1 MRTTTILVATM
12 ETAHGDV
19 VLEEV
24 GIDAAVDDLM
34 AAVSVCQRYR
44 NPGTTHVEAVYTF
57 PLPLDAVLLQFELEL
72 GDRRM
77 AGTVIAKPDAEERY
91 ENAIAEGDAAV
102 RLEQSQP
109 GLYTANVGNLA
120 PGETATVRFRY
131 GLLLRWNGD
140 TVRLMLPTTIA
151 PRYGDPAAGGLAPH
165 QAPEYAFDAE
175 RSFRLQAAV
184 RGALQGARWASPS
197 HDIAV
202 TPDTWQTVIEIAR
215 PAAMD
220 RDVVLEAR
228 AAAAVDTGDAR
239 ALLARDGGGWV
250 VLASFRPELTDL
262 TEPAAH
268 RNLKIVVDCSGSMSG
283 DSIAQVRI
291 AGERILESLR
301 PGDLFDIVAFGSRH
315 RALFGRETPASAA
328 NVARAR
334 RFVSGLDADMGGTEI
349 QAALRAAYRIA
360 GEPGMT
366 RDLLLITDGEVWQ
379 TRSAVD
385 EARRSGHRIFTV
397 GVGSSV
403 AEPFVR
409 ALAKATGGACEL
421 VAPREDMAERIHRHF
436 QRILAPPARTARVVW
451 PAPVRQTVPDPL
463 PPPYPGDTMHL
474 FGSFAERPCGPVTLE
489 LELADGRTLTQRMEV
504 VPEPTDDTVDGPSA
518 VRSDVARMGAA
529 QRLPAM
535 ADGAAATELAVR
547 YQLLSEWTDYLVVH
561 VRAEADKATDLPSL
575 VKVPQVLAA
584 GWHGIG
590 TVLHDRAEPRPSA
603 SPRPMDQDVGEPL
616 CEYRARPSA
625 GRSDKSRRGT
635 RKPASGAR
643 ARRRRSALPSA
654 EAERRLPDASGS
666 GWVNQVGDVS
676 DAAFSPAPHAITPA
690 ITPVELVAALNE
702 RPLPAAP
709 TLDDLLARGVPDEIV
724 DQLRELAD
732 GGGEDPSA
740 IAIIFLYLLCRSSAG
755 KALDAQQRR
764 SILAAYRKLSDREAT
779 VRAVRRVWREW
790 EASGAHALP

>member
-24 GIDAAVDDLM
+24 GIDAAIDDLM

-165 QAPEYAFDAE
+165 QAPEFAFDAE

-228 AAAAVDTGDAR
+228 AAAAVDTGDSR

-451 PAPVRQTVPDPL
+451 PAPIRQTVPDPL

-489 LELADGRTLTQRMEV
+489 LELADGRTITQRMEV
-504 VPEPTDDTVDGPSA
+504 GPEPTDDTAADGPSA

-535 ADGAAATELAVR
+535 ADQSAATELAVR

-584 GWHGIG
+584 GWHGVG
-590 TVLHDRAEPRPSA
+590 TVHDRAAPRPSA
-603 SPRPMDQDVGEPL
+603 SPRPMYDD
-616 CEYRARPSA
+616 RPIYDEWVPQSA
-625 GRSDKSRRGT
+625 GPGGGALT
-635 RKPASGAR
+635 RTPKLVSEAR
-643 ARRRRSALPSA
+643 ARRRRSDLTYAH
-654 EAERRLPDASGS
+654 RRLPDE
-666 GWVNQVGDVS
+666 
-676 DAAFSPAPHAITPA
+676 AFSPEPLPAPHAV
-690 ITPVELVAALNE
+690 TPVELVAALNE
-702 RPLPAAP
+702 RPLPSAP
-709 TLDDLLARGVPDEIV
+709 TLDDMLARGVPDEIV

-740 IAIIFLYLLCRSSAG
+740 IAVIFLYLLCRSSAG

-790 EASGAHALP
+790 DASGARAGALP

>member
-24 GIDAAVDDLM
+24 GIDAAIDDLM

-165 QAPEYAFDAE
+165 QAPEFAFDAE

-228 AAAAVDTGDAR
+228 AAAAVDTGDSR

-451 PAPVRQTVPDPL
+451 PAPIRQTVPDPL

-489 LELADGRTLTQRMEV
+489 LELADGRTITQRMEV
-504 VPEPTDDTVDGPSA
+504 GPEPTDDTAADGPSA

-535 ADGAAATELAVR
+535 ADQSAATELAVR

-584 GWHGIG
+584 GWHGVG
-590 TVLHDRAEPRPSA
+590 TVHDRAAPRPSA
-603 SPRPMDQDVGEPL
+603 SPRPMYDD
-616 CEYRARPSA
+616 RPIYDEWVPQSA
-625 GRSDKSRRGT
+625 GPGGGALT
-635 RKPASGAR
+635 RTPKLVSEAR
-643 ARRRRSALPSA
+643 ARRRRSDLTYAH
-654 EAERRLPDASGS
+654 RRLPDE
-666 GWVNQVGDVS
+666 
-676 DAAFSPAPHAITPA
+676 AFSPEPLPAPHAV
-690 ITPVELVAALNE
+690 TPVELVAALNE
-702 RPLPAAP
+702 RPLPSAP
-709 TLDDLLARGVPDEIV
+709 TLDDLLARGVPDDIV

>member
-24 GIDAAVDDLM
+24 GIDAAIDDLM

-165 QAPEYAFDAE
+165 QAPEFAFDAE

-228 AAAAVDTGDAR
+228 AAAAVDTGDSR

-561 VRAEADKATDLPSL
+561 VRAEADKATDLPAL

-616 CEYRARPSA
+616 CADREFDAARPSA

-643 ARRRRSALPSA
+643 ASRHRSELLTYAH
-654 EAERRLPDASGS
+654 RRLPDE
-666 GWVNQVGDVS
+666 
-676 DAAFSPAPHAITPA
+676 AFSPEPLPAPHAV
-690 ITPVELVAALNE
+690 TPVELVAALNE
-702 RPLPAAP
+702 RPLPSAP

-740 IAIIFLYLLCRSSAG
+740 IAVIFLYLLCRSSAG

>member
-24 GIDAAVDDLM
+24 GIDAAIDDLM

-334 RFVSGLDADMGGTEI
+334 RFVRGLDADMGGTEI

-489 LELADGRTLTQRMEV
+489 LELADGRTITQRMEV
-504 VPEPTDDTVDGPSA
+504 GPEPTDDTAADGPSA

-529 QRLPAM
+529 LRLPAM
-535 ADGAAATELAVR
+535 ADQSAATELAVR

-561 VRAEADKATDLPSL
+561 VRAEADKATDLPAL

-590 TVLHDRAEPRPSA
+590 TVLHDRAAPHPSA
-603 SPRPMDQDVGEPL
+603 SPRPMYDD
-616 CEYRARPSA
+616 RPIYDEWVPQRDA
-625 GRSDKSRRGT
+625 GPGGGALT
-635 RKPASGAR
+635 RTPKLVSEAR

-654 EAERRLPDASGS
+654 EAERRLPAAADP
-666 GWVNQVGDVS
+666 
-676 DAAFSPAPHAITPA
+676 DAAVSPAPHA

-702 RPLPAAP
+702 RPLPSAP
-709 TLDDLLARGVPDEIV
+709 TLDDLLARGVPDKIV

-732 GGGEDPSA
+732 GGGEDPDA
-740 IAIIFLYLLCRSSAG
+740 IAVIFLYLLCRSSAG
-755 KALDAQQRR
+755 KALDPQQRR

-790 EASGAHALP
+790 DASGARAGALP